1 MASPGETTG
10 PSGAQAADGSWA
22 AHATRLSEEARDK
35 AADILEPAQH
45 KVREAAERQRAA
57 GAERVDAVAKAVHE
71 AADRIGAELP
81 PQAAQY
87 LHDAADRLDRVSA
100 NLRNASVDDLIGT
113 VSDFARRRPAAF
125 FGGAVLAG
133 FVLSRFLVSSSDRD
147 TSMSAPAEEA
157 DSGTSAM
164 HKAGAFGDPGSA
176 EAIRE
181 QPVPGS
187 HAGGTAGQRD
197 GSVQA
202 AGIEGDRS
210 RWEQWGDSTGD

>member
-1 MASPGETTG
+1 MVRPARRNRRRRSLLFTKDNTTHEQETPMASPGETTG

-87 LHDAADRLDRVSA
+87 LHDAADRLD
-100 NLRNASVDDLIGT
+100 
-113 VSDFARRRPAAF
+113 
-125 FGGAVLAG
+125 
-133 FVLSRFLVSSSDRD
+133 
-147 TSMSAPAEEA
+147 
-157 DSGTSAM
+157 
-164 HKAGAFGDPGSA
+164 
-176 EAIRE
+176 
-181 QPVPGS
+181 
-187 HAGGTAGQRD
+187 
-197 GSVQA
+197 
-202 AGIEGDRS
+202 
-210 RWEQWGDSTGD
+210 